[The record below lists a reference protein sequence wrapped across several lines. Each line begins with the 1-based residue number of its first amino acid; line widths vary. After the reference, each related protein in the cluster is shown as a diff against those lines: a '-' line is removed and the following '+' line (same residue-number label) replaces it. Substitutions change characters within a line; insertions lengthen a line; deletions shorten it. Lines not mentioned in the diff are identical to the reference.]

1 MDDVRDTV
9 FDNLRLWTLVDTVIE
24 EVKELLEGGVV
35 APVDQRDLNDAEIED
50 CFIDSHKSVLLTPVS
65 DFMMASSTGGACLVT
80 PEASL

>member
-9 FDNLRLWTLVDTVIE
+9 FDNLRFRTLVDTVIE

-50 CFIDSHKSVLLTPVS
+50 GSTGSHRSVLLTLVS
-65 DFMMASSTGGACLVT
+65 DFMGFVS
-80 PEASL
+80 